1 MRGIIIEVVCVSFIA
16 TDSIKQFEDTKG
28 IIIELRS
35 RNSKDRQNNGQEEK
49 RTKNTNNCLQNIT
62 HKLI

>member
-1 MRGIIIEVVCVSFIA
+1 MRGIIEVVCVSFIA

-49 RTKNTNNCLQNIT
+49 RTKTQTIVYRILHIS
-62 HKLI
+62 